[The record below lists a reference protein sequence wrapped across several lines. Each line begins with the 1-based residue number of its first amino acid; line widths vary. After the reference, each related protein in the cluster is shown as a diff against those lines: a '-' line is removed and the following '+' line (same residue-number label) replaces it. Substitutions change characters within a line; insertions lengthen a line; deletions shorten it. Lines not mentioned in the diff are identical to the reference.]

1 MRGSGTQI
9 VIGTKFDQPGLAVK
23 KPDGTMAGF
32 DVDVAT
38 YVAGQLGYKPDQIE
52 WKEAPSG
59 QRETLIQ
66 NGQVDY
72 IVATYSITDAR
83 KQKVDF
89 AGPYLITGQSLLV
102 RADNTD
108 ITGAESLQNGK
119 RLCSVSGSTPA
130 QRIKD
135 KYPGVQLQQYDT
147 YSACIEALR
156 NGAIDAV
163 STDEVILA
171 GFAAQ
176 FPGAFKIIG
185 KPFSTERYG
194 IGLRKG
200 RQRTAQEDQRR
211 AAEDAARRR
220 LEGRLRPQP
229 RAGRDQRAAAPP
241 LDTGASAG
249 QAENVQI
256 FGKYRAQILRAF
268 WTTIQLT
275 VFAAIGALI
284 LGTVL
289 AAMRL
294 SPVPMLNWLG
304 TAYVNVVRNTPLT
317 LIILFCS
324 FGLAQTLGITLV
336 DPKSPTSIAD
346 SNFRL
351 AVLGLTVYTASFV
364 CETIRSGVNTIPLGR
379 PRRPGHWADLRP
391 EHANDPVAAGLSRGD
406 RSAGLGTDR
415 ADQEHHHRLG
425 DRGGRGGAADEGDDR
440 EHRGPA
446 GGRHHLRGRL
456 PDPDPAAGAVVR
468 LARQALGGGAMKNA
482 THFECAVS
490 SDARRWAY
498 QKAHSRGGRAMRAAR
513 CCSTSLGRVPWYE
526 TG

>member
-1 MRGSGTQI
+1 MSSRAVRLLVIAMLALALPFAVTACGGSGKKIT
-9 VIGTKFDQPGLAVK
+9 IGTKFDQPGLAVK

-38 YVAGQLGYKPDQIE
+38 YVAGQLGYRPDEIE

-72 IVATYSITDAR
+72 IVASYSITDAR

-89 AGPYLITGQSLLV
+89 AGPYLVTGQSLLV

-108 ITGAESLQNGK
+108 ITGVESLQNAK

-147 YSACIEALR
+147 YSACVEALR

-171 GFAAQ
+171 GYAAQ
-176 FPGAFKIIG
+176 FPGTFKIIG

-200 RQRTAQEDQRR
+200 DSDLRHKINDAIVKMERDGDWK
-211 AAEDAARRR
+211 AAFDKN
-220 LEGRLRPQP
+220 LGP
-229 RAGRDQRAAAPP
+229 AGISAPP
-241 LDTGASAG
+241 PPALDSGGPAAH
-249 QAENVQI
+249 AENVQI
-256 FGKYRAQILRAF
+256 FSKYRAQIVRAF

-284 LGTVL
+284 LGTLV

-304 TAYVNVVRNTPLT
+304 TAYVNVLRNTPLT

-324 FGLAQTLGITLV
+324 FGLAQTLGITLA

-364 CETIRSGVNTIPLGR
+364 CETVRSGVNTIPLGQ
-379 PRRPGHWADLRP
+379 A
-391 EHANDPVAAGLSRGD
+391 EAARSLGLSFGQNLRMILLPQAFRAVIIPLGSVLIALTKNTTIA
-406 RSAGLGTDR
+406 SAIGVAEAALLMKEMIENTAALLAVGTIFAVGFLILTLPLGLLFSWLDK
-415 ADQEHHHRLG
+415 
-425 DRGGRGGAADEGDDR
+425 
-440 EHRGPA
+440 
-446 GGRHHLRGRL
+446 
-456 PDPDPAAGAVVR
+456 R
-468 LARQALGGGAMKNA
+468 LA
-482 THFECAVS
+482 V
-490 SDARRWAY
+490 AR
-498 QKAHSRGGRAMRAAR
+498 
-513 CCSTSLGRVPWYE
+513 
-526 TG
+526 